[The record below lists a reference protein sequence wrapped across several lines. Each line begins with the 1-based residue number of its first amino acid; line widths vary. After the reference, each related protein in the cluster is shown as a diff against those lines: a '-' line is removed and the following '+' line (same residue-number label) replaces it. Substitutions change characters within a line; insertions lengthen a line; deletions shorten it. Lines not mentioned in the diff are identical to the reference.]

1 MAPTSAARALAIL
14 LALVAWASASALR
27 AESRALLIGVGQ
39 YAALPR
45 DYRLA
50 APARD
55 IARIGSALQAAGLGG
70 AAITI
75 LSDEAGPGGATRSD
89 ILEALDRLTLG
100 AQAGDRVLIYF
111 SGHGGRRPSRADA
124 AGGDGLEEVWLASDA
139 TVDAAGQPDQGAI
152 SDHEAAA
159 AVARLR
165 RRGVDV
171 WLVVDA
177 CYGAGVTRGPPAI
190 GGVAKT
196 VSRTQGA
203 GAIFA
208 GTSDKPHASAWSP
221 KGGMIAD
228 AWRGTSDESQTIGA
242 FAGFYAAAPDGLAIA
257 TAQGSVFSNALAR
270 SLDAGRTRSLR
281 DLAAGLLSA
290 DGRLGPDAPR
300 PIFEGDLDEPV
311 LDLAPGRQRRFG
323 VTRRGPDVT
332 VAAGAEE
339 GLLVGDRL
347 ALENAAGAA
356 AGYAEVTQVR
366 IGRAFLSPVSPDAVS
381 ARLTSADRGRA
392 ETPAARVLAAIAAL
406 DGGWAPDSL
415 IVAAWLDRGP
425 AMACDAP
432 VDAEA
437 PPVSAI
443 PVSLFA
449 LPDMRA
455 CDRLYL
461 DVANAGPSALD
472 VNLLYLAADGG
483 VVAPSLHPVDSV
495 RLAPGEHRTA
505 ALRFTAEPA
514 RVTEHL
520 AVFATPATTRFPA
533 DLRYL
538 SHPGR
543 SVRAGPK
550 GAASDA
556 LSTWLVAALDA
567 DIRRG
572 AALGP
577 PPAQASVA
585 AAFPVVVGP

>member
-1 MAPTSAARALAIL
+1 MAPTNKARALAIA

-45 DYRLA
+45 DYSLA

-55 IARIGSALQAAGLGG
+55 IARIGSALRAAGLGE
-70 AAITI
+70 AAITTV
-75 LSDEAGPGGATRSD
+75 SDEAGPGGATRSD
-89 ILEALDRLTLG
+89 ILEALDRLTIS

-124 AGGDGLEEVWLASDA
+124 AEGDGLEEVWLASDA

-152 SDHEAAA
+152 ADHEAAA
-159 AVARLR
+159 AIARLR

-177 CYGAGVTRGPPAI
+177 CYGAGVTRGRPATE
-190 GGVAKT
+190 GVVKT
-196 VSRTQGA
+196 VSRTHGA
-203 GAIFA
+203 GATFDA
-208 GTSDKPHASAWSP
+208 TSDGPRAPARSLKT
-221 KGGMIAD
+221 GRVAD
-228 AWRGTSDESQTIGA
+228 AWRGTADESGTIGA
-242 FAGFYAAAPDGLAIA
+242 FAGFFAAAPDGLAIA
-257 TAQGSVFSNALAR
+257 TAQGSLFSNALAR

-300 PIFEGDLDEPV
+300 PVFEGDLDDPV

-323 VTRRGPDVT
+323 VTRRGPEIT

-339 GLLVGDRL
+339 GLIVGDRVV
-347 ALENAAGAA
+347 LENAAGAA
-356 AGYAEVTQVR
+356 VGYAEMMQVR
-366 IGRAFLSPVSPDAVS
+366 IGRALLSPVSPDAVS

-392 ETPAARVLAAIAAL
+392 ETPAARVLTAIAAL

-415 IVAAWLDRGP
+415 AVAAWLDRPP

-432 VDAEA
+432 VDAES

-449 LPDMRA
+449 LPEVQA

-461 DVANAGPSALD
+461 DVANAGPSTLD
-472 VNLLYLAADGG
+472 VNLLYLASDGG
-483 VVAPSLHPVDSV
+483 VVAPSLHPLDSV

-514 RVTEHL
+514 RVIEHL
-520 AVFATPATTRFPA
+520 AVLATPATTRFPA

-538 SHPGR
+538 SQPGR
-543 SVRAGPK
+543 PVRGGPQ
-550 GAASDA
+550 GAAPDA
-556 LSTWLVAALDA
+556 LSTWLVEALDA

-572 AALGP
+572 AASGP

-585 AAFPVVVGP
+585 AAFPVVVRP